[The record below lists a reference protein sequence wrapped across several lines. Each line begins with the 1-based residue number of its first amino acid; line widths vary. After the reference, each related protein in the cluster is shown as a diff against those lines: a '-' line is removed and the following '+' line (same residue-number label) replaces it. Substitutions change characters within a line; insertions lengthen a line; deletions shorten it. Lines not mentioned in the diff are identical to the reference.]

1 MPEPT
6 SAAAAAAGGL
16 LAKLLPA
23 GIGAAI
29 MVAVHP
35 PQNKRELFARLFV
48 AFACS
53 YLFYGFTFD
62 LLHSFGFF
70 AFLDKANEDHAFA
83 VRGLLGACG
92 WFFMG
97 GTSMLMQKFRTDPL
111 GTMDE
116 VKKELTP

>member
-1 MPEPT
+1 MAEPS
-6 SAAAAAAGGL
+6 SAFAGGL

-35 PQNKRELFARLFV
+35 PQDKKELFARIFV

-62 LLHSFGFF
+62 LLHSLSWFS
-70 AFLDKANEDHAFA
+70 FLNKTNEDHAFA

-97 GTSMLMQKFRTDPL
+97 GFSMLLQKFRADPV
-111 GTMDE
+111 GTVKE
-116 VKKELTP
+116 VKEIAP